1 MVFEENDN
9 TEQVELLVAMVME
22 MWACLVKY
30 ASKQCIILVDW
41 MMEAIATVSA
51 PTQWINMSV
60 RKQLVENSLQQAVN
74 HSEKKHGMTSQ
85 QIDRQ
90 TDLQDSVGR
99 PWL

>member
-41 MMEAIATVSA
+41 MMEAIATVSLHC
-51 PTQWINMSV
+51 PEGLSV
-60 RKQLVENSLQQAVN
+60 CLFVDWSCHVF
-74 HSEKKHGMTSQ
+74 SQ
-85 QIDRQ
+85 
-90 TDLQDSVGR
+90 SG
-99 PWL
+99 